1 MNLIDF
7 LIIFTPIPYF
17 VSVTILYL
25 LTYLRDPLRF
35 IHPHR
40 ERGEDMWTG
49 VLSHLN
55 LANKESTP
63 VMNGRRIPKGYVLG
77 LSFAIVAPI
86 GGWILSSFVFS
97 SMLFEVSFS
106 LLFQFLAALLFTI
119 VVTIP
124 SLGSSAHIW
133 KKHMSHIGAPK
144 KRLGSRVL
152 HLTEL
157 NRKRNTKKTLSNDWA
172 SVSEINQEL
181 GESETREVLPS
192 PVTPLS
198 LPRGE
203 DVQSV
208 TKQED
213 ESLA

>member
-7 LIIFTPIPYF
+7 LITFTPIPYF

-40 ERGEDMWTG
+40 IRGEEMWTD
-49 VLSHLN
+49 VLLRLR
-55 LANKESTP
+55 LATDESAP
-63 VMNGRRIPKGYVLG
+63 VKNGRRIPKGYALG
-77 LSFAIVAPI
+77 LSLSIVAPI
-86 GGWILSSFVFS
+86 GGWLLSSFVFS
-97 SMLFEVSFS
+97 SMPFEASFS
-106 LLFQFLAALLFTI
+106 LLFQFLAALL
-119 VVTIP
+119 VTFLVMIP

-133 KKHMSHIGAPK
+133 KKHISHIGAPK
-144 KRLGSRVL
+144 KRRGSRVL

-157 NRKRNTKKTLSNDWA
+157 NQKRNAKEALSNDLA

-198 LPRGE
+198 LPRGG
-203 DVQSV
+203 DLQSV
-208 TKQED
+208 TKKED
-213 ESLA
+213 ESVA